1 MSLILDGTAG
11 LTFNNATTQA
21 SSSKV
26 LQVVNGYTAT
36 GTTTTSGSP
45 VDTTLSATITPLF
58 STSKIL
64 VFMSSNSY
72 TARASSISY
81 GDAYFYIVRG
91 STQLVNGRIGINL
104 NYSTWT
110 DMFPAQNCYVYQDTP
125 ATTSATTY
133 KMQISTS
140 NSQTL
145 TVPFQSFATM
155 TLLEI
160 AP

>member
-1 MSLILDGTAG
+1 MSLILSGDNG
-11 LTFNNATTQA
+11 LTFNNASTQN
-21 SSSKV
+21 SGGKV
-26 LQVVNGYTAT
+26 LQVVNSYTAT
-36 GTTTTSGSP
+36 GTTTTSGTA

-64 VFMSSNSY
+64 VLMSSNGY

-91 STQLVNGRIGINL
+91 STQLANGRVGINF
-104 NYSTWT
+104 NTTTWT
-110 DMFPAQNCYVYQDTP
+110 DIIFAQNCYVYYDLP

-140 NSQTL
+140 NSQNL

>member
-1 MSLILDGTAG
+1 MSLILDGTNG
-11 LTFNNATTQA
+11 LTFNNATTQN
-21 SSSKV
+21 SGSKV
-26 LQVVNGYTAT
+26 LQVVQGYTAT

-58 STSKIL
+58 NTSKIL
-64 VFMSSNSY
+64 VLMSSNGY
-72 TARASSISY
+72 TARASGVNF

-91 STQLVNGRIGINL
+91 VTQLVNGRTGINF
-104 NYSTWT
+104 NYATWT
-110 DMFPAQNCYVYQDTP
+110 DMFAAQNCYVYQDTP

-155 TLLEI
+155 TLMEI
-160 AP
+160 AA

>member
-1 MSLILDGTAG
+1 MSLILDGTSG
-11 LTFNNATTQA
+11 LTFNNATTQN
-21 SSSKV
+21 SGSKV
-26 LQVVNGYTAT
+26 LQVVNAYTAT
-36 GTTTTSGSP
+36 GTSTTSGTA

-64 VFMSSNSY
+64 ILMSANAY

-81 GDAYFYIVRG
+81 GDAYLYIVRG
-91 STQLVNGRIGINL
+91 STQLVNGRTGINFNTL
-104 NYSTWT
+104 TWT
-110 DMFPAQNCYVYQDTP
+110 DMFAAQNCYVYQDTP

-140 NSQTL
+140 NSQNL

-155 TLLEI
+155 TLMEI
-160 AP
+160 AA